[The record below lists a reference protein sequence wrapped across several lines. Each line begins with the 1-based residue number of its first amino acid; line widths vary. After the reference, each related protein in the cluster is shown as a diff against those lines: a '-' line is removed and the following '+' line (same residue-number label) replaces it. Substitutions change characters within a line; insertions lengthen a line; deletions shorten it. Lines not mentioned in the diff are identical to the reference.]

1 LNRIGEQ
8 FETKLAAIVSNVVKP
23 ILPEIIP
30 ELAKQVNSHLAA
42 RLKSLEATN
51 TDLLN
56 RFEALEVEQD
66 RAHSRRNSVRVSGI
80 PEKAGESANQQT
92 N

>member
-1 LNRIGEQ
+1 MNRISEQ

-42 RLKSLEATN
+42 RLKSLKATN

-56 RFEALEVEQD
+56 RFEVLEVEQD
-66 RAHSRRNSVRVSGI
+66 RAQSRRNSARVSGI
-80 PEKAGESANQQT
+80 PEKAGESANPQT